1 MGAEPVGGDMA
12 AQERRAYQTLDGLRG
27 VGAFVVVMRH
37 VPYLFGPVKVP
48 ESFLAVDLFYLVS
61 GFVVAH
67 AYGERL
73 KAGGFFKDFVK
84 TRLIRLYPLYL
95 FGLAVGIL
103 PATYDVIT
111 DPHGWW
117 NLHKL
122 IEAIL
127 LGLVM
132 MPMVPGL
139 QATGTALDGPI
150 WTLVPELIAN
160 FTYAAIVRYLKPLV
174 LAAILIV
181 CGAGVAYGEFR
192 FGTLDIGYNPTDQW
206 AALARVGYSF
216 FAGVVVFK
224 VVGDRRIDSELL
236 SWLCMAVLTFIL
248 VFNPSEALTPWFE
261 IGAVMVAFPLI
272 IAAAAQIEPGPVTG
286 RAFAVIGLVSY
297 GVYLLHQPM
306 GNIAR
311 ILFQRLHVTVPGD
324 WRGLL
329 FGAVFMLLVFG
340 LAWWLDGAYD
350 APFRKWLRAKFMPA
364 KPKPAVAA

>member
-1 MGAEPVGGDMA
+1 MA

-37 VPYLFGPVKVP
+37 VPYLFGPVRVP

-95 FGLAVGIL
+95 FGLAVGII

-122 IEAIL
+122 IEAIG
-127 LGLVM
+127 LGLFMVPM
-132 MPMVPGL
+132 MPGL

-160 FTYAAIVRYLKPLV
+160 FTYAAVVRYLRPLV

-181 CGAGVAYGEFR
+181 CGAAVAYGEIHY
-192 FGTLDIGYNPTDQW
+192 GTLDIGYNPTDQW

-224 VVGDRRIDSELL
+224 VVGDRRIDSEAL
-236 SWLCMAVLTFIL
+236 SWLCMAVLTAIL
-248 VFNPSEALTPWFE
+248 IFNPSKAFTPWFE
-261 IGAVMVAFPLI
+261 VGAVVVAFPLI
-272 IAAAAQIEPGPVTG
+272 IAAAAQIEPGPKTG
-286 RAFAVIGLVSY
+286 KAFALIGLVSY
-297 GVYLLHQPM
+297 AVYLLHQPM

-311 ILFQRLHVTVPGD
+311 IVLGRLHVHVPSD

-329 FGAVFMLLVFG
+329 FGAVFMAVVFG

-350 APFRKWLRAKFMPA
+350 APVRGWLRARFMPA
-364 KPKPAVAA
+364 KAKAVAN

>member
-216 FAGVVVFK
+216 FAGVVVFN

-350 APFRKWLRAKFMPA
+350 APFRKWLRAKFMPV
-364 KPKPAVAA
+364 KAVG

>member
-1 MGAEPVGGDMA
+1 MA
-12 AQERRAYQTLDGLRG
+12 AGERRAYQTLDGLRG

-37 VPYLFGPVKVP
+37 VPYLFGPVRVP

-103 PATYDVIT
+103 PATYAVVT

-117 NLHKL
+117 NLNKL
-122 IEAIL
+122 LEAIF
-127 LGLVM
+127 LGLFMVPM
-132 MPMVPGL
+132 MPGL

-160 FTYAAIVRYLKPLV
+160 FTYAAIVRHLKPLV

-181 CGAGVAYGEFR
+181 CGAAVAYGEMR
-192 FGTLDIGYNPTDQW
+192 FKTLDIGYNPTDQW

-216 FAGVVVFK
+216 FAGVVVFR
-224 VVGDRRIDSELL
+224 VVGDRRIDSEPL
-236 SWLCMAVLTFIL
+236 SWICMALLTAIL
-248 VFNPSEALTPWFE
+248 IFRPSTAFTPWFE
-261 IGAVMVAFPLI
+261 IGAVVVAFPLI

-297 GVYLLHQPM
+297 AVYLLHQPM

-311 ILFQRLHVTVPGD
+311 IILGRLHVHIPAD
-324 WRGLL
+324 WHGLL
-329 FGAVFMLLVFG
+329 FGAVFMAAVFG
-340 LAWWLDGAYD
+340 LSWWLDSHYD
-350 APFRKWLRAKFMPA
+350 APVRAWLRARFMPPKA
-364 KPKPAVAA
+364 KAGQPAPQPGVA

>member
-1 MGAEPVGGDMA
+1 MAGG
-12 AQERRAYQTLDGLRG
+12 ERRAYQTLDGLRG

-37 VPYLFGPVKVP
+37 VPYLFGPVRVP

-67 AYGERL
+67 AYRERL
-73 KAGGFFKDFVK
+73 AAAGFFWEFVK

-95 FGLAVGIL
+95 FGLVVGIL
-103 PATYDVIT
+103 PATYSVIT

-127 LGLVM
+127 LGLFMVPM
-132 MPMVPGL
+132 MPGL

-160 FTYAAIVRYLKPLV
+160 FTYAAIVRYLRPLV
-174 LAAILIV
+174 LATILIV
-181 CGAGVAYGEFR
+181 CGAAVAYGEMR
-192 FGTLDIGYNPTDQW
+192 FKTLDIGYNPTDQW

-224 VVGDRRIDSELL
+224 VVGDRRIDSEPL
-236 SWLCMAVLTFIL
+236 SWLCMAVLTAIL
-248 VFNPSEALTPWFE
+248 IFSPSKAFTPWFE
-261 IGAVMVAFPLI
+261 IGAVVVAFPLI
-272 IAAAAQIEPGPVTG
+272 IAAAAQIEPGPKTG
-286 RAFAVIGLVSY
+286 RVFAVIGLVSY
-297 GVYLLHQPM
+297 AVYLLHQPM

-311 ILFQRLHVTVPGD
+311 IVLGRLHVRIPAD
-324 WRGLL
+324 WHGLL
-329 FGAVFMLLVFG
+329 FGAVFMAAVFG
-340 LAWWLDGAYD
+340 LSWWLDSHYD
-350 APFRKWLRAKFMPA
+350 APFRAWLRARFMP
-364 KPKPAVAA
+364 PKARQPKAAPQPDAA

>member
-1 MGAEPVGGDMA
+1 VKGAEPVGGDMA

-95 FGLAVGIL
+95 FGLAVGII

-122 IEAIL
+122 VEAIL

-181 CGAGVAYGEFR
+181 CGAGVVYGEFR

-224 VVGDRRIDSELL
+224 VVGDRRIDSEIL

-261 IGAVMVAFPLI
+261 IGAVGVAFPLI
-272 IAAAAQIEPGPVTG
+272 IAAAVQIEPGPVTG
-286 RAFAVIGLVSY
+286 KAFAVIGLVSY

-311 ILFQRLHVTVPGD
+311 IIFQHLHVQVPGD
-324 WRGLL
+324 ARGLL
-329 FGAVFMLLVFG
+329 FGAVFMLVVFG

-364 KPKPAVAA
+364 KAKAAS

>member
-1 MGAEPVGGDMA
+1 MA
-12 AQERRAYQTLDGLRG
+12 AGERRAYQTLDGLRG

-37 VPYLFGPVKVP
+37 VPYLFGPVRVP

-73 KAGGFFKDFVK
+73 KKGGFFKDFVK

-95 FGLAVGIL
+95 FGLAVGII
-103 PATYDVIT
+103 PAVYDVIT

-132 MPMVPGL
+132 VPMVPGL

-160 FTYAAIVRYLKPLV
+160 FTYAAVVRYLRPLV
-174 LAAILIV
+174 LGAILVV
-181 CGAGVAYGEFR
+181 CGAGVAYAEFR
-192 FGTLDIGYNPTDQW
+192 YGTLDVGYNPTDQW

-216 FAGVVVFK
+216 FAGVVVFRL
-224 VVGDRRIDSELL
+224 VGERRIDSELA
-236 SWLCMAVLTFIL
+236 SWVCMAALTFIL
-248 VFNPSEALTPWFE
+248 AFSPSDALTPWYE
-261 IGAVMVAFPLI
+261 VGAVVVAFPLI
-272 IAAAAQIEPGPVTG
+272 IAAAAQIEPRAATG
-286 RAFAVIGLVSY
+286 RVFSVIGLVSY

-311 ILFQRLHVTVPGD
+311 ILLGLAHVHIPAD
-324 WRGLL
+324 WHGLL
-329 FGAVFMLLVFG
+329 FGAVFMAAVFG
-340 LAWWLDGAYD
+340 LSWWLDGHYD
-350 APFRKWLRAKFMPA
+350 APVRQWLRAKFMPA
-364 KPKPAVAA
+364 PPPKPQPAAQTGA

>member
-216 FAGVVVFK
+216 FAGVVVFN

-248 VFNPSEALTPWFE
+248 VFNPSEALTP
-261 IGAVMVAFPLI
+261 GS
-272 IAAAAQIEPGPVTG
+272 
-286 RAFAVIGLVSY
+286 RS
-297 GVYLLHQPM
+297 
-306 GNIAR
+306 AR
-311 ILFQRLHVTVPGD
+311 
-324 WRGLL
+324 
-329 FGAVFMLLVFG
+329 
-340 LAWWLDGAYD
+340 
-350 APFRKWLRAKFMPA
+350 
-364 KPKPAVAA
+364 